1 MTCVKSPTHGIEINV
16 SHSEC
21 FGARPETTRACSL
34 EACFKEFFSVPS
46 IVVDNST
53 FLQTQRMK
61 KVYLNVG
68 GKAILLPKQPVKIRC
83 VVKNMDSRLI
93 FWTKDDRL
101 ISVSPYKRVHVT
113 PKGVLKIKRTDPNI
127 DKGTFTCMAGI
138 EKASTY
144 ITFQTKKKAVK
155 VAKSMMK
162 HVLQEVPS
170 LDKPQSDKIP
180 GSHDHLRSLGGNSS
194 TLAEYMVSDWSACS
208 RSCGAGVQTREVT
221 CGVFSDKFIKIVSV
235 KHCEHQKKPVN
246 IKTCLLQD
254 FCPQWDVDKW
264 GEVNLFLNLNTTH
277 CSDVK
282 YVLMFLFLLFR
293 SNTFVLFQCSVKT
306 CKKVGKAVQRRAVYC
321 TNGNGTVIRRSKCQN
336 VPVPT
341 GSREC
346 DNADCKVEWIT
357 SKWTKVSGDDKYSNL
372 SQLMSENKI

>member
-1 MTCVKSPTHGIEINV
+1 M
-16 SHSEC
+16 
-21 FGARPETTRACSL
+21 
-34 EACFKEFFSVPS
+34 EACFKGFSSVPS

-53 FLQTQRMK
+53 FMQTQRMK

-68 GKAILLPKQPVKIRC
+68 GKAILLPKQPVKIKC

-155 VAKSMMK
+155 AAKSMMK
-162 HVLQEVPS
+162 HVLQDVPS

-180 GSHDHLRSLGGNSS
+180 GSHDYLRPLEGNSS
-194 TLAEYMVSDWSACS
+194 TLAEYMVSDWSGCS
-208 RSCGAGVQTREVT
+208 KSCGAGLQTREVT

-235 KHCEHQKKPVN
+235 KQCERQTKPVN
-246 IKTCLLQD
+246 IQKCLLQEV
-254 FCPQWDVDKW
+254 CPQWDVDKW
-264 GEVNLFLNLNTTH
+264 GEVNLCLIYDKCKIFLYIN
-277 CSDVK
+277 
-282 YVLMFLFLLFR
+282 
-293 SNTFVLFQCSVKT
+293 
-306 CKKVGKAVQRRAVYC
+306 
-321 TNGNGTVIRRSKCQN
+321 
-336 VPVPT
+336 
-341 GSREC
+341 
-346 DNADCKVEWIT
+346 
-357 SKWTKVSGDDKYSNL
+357 
-372 SQLMSENKI
+372 QLEGIY